1 MSNIDILIKMVEV
14 TLKITGMSCATCA
27 QTITKV
33 LMKQEG
39 VEKVEV
45 NLASEK
51 AVINYDPEKI
61 DLETIIQEIEKIG
74 YGVVRDTREVIFAI
88 TGMTCA
94 TCVQTIEKVTKK
106 MPGVIEA
113 AVNLNAE
120 RGRFVYDPTQVSP
133 EEIKKAIENIGY
145 TVTGME
151 EERETDTEK
160 EAREKHIAVMKKRL
174 IVAAVI
180 GAVITVLTYGEYI
193 GLPVDEPSLIK
204 WVLWTEFLLATP
216 VMYYS
221 GRGMFA
227 AAYRALTHKTLSMDV
242 MYSMGVG
249 SAYVSSVLATVG
261 ILPSDFVFYETAV
274 LLMAFL
280 LLGRLLEA
288 IAKGRT
294 SEAIKKLMGLQAKTA
309 VVIRDGQEVEIPIK
323 EVKVGDIVVIKPGE
337 KVPVDG
343 VVIEGESYVDE
354 SMITG
359 EPIPNLKKKGDEVI
373 GATINKNSVLKIE
386 AKKVG
391 KDTLLAQIIKLVE
404 EAQSS
409 RPPIQRLADR
419 IITYF
424 IPTVLVIA
432 AVSFTYW
439 YFFAGM
445 PSVFAFIALI
455 SVLVIACPCAFGL
468 ATPTALTVGMGKGAE
483 SGILIKN
490 GEALELARNITT
502 VIFDKTGTLT
512 VGKPEVTDVVTF
524 NKNEDELLKIVASA
538 EKGSEHPLADAVVR
552 KAKEKALNIVDPEEF
567 EAITG
572 KGVRAKV
579 NGSTVLIGNRRLME
593 ETGHKIDENM
603 EREIQ
608 RLEDEAK
615 TAIIV
620 AVDGSIAGVIGIA
633 DMVKDTA
640 IETIEHLHKMGRK
653 VAMITGDN
661 RRTAEAIA
669 RQLNIDRVM
678 AEVLPQDKAN
688 EVKRLQDEGEIVAF
702 VGDGIN
708 DAPAL
713 AQADVGI
720 AIGSGTDI
728 AIESG
733 EIVLIKD
740 DLRDVVAGIQLSAKT
755 LSKIKQNLFWAL
767 IYNTILIPVAAGV
780 LYPFTGITFQP
791 EWAGAAMAISSVSV
805 VTNSLLLKRYH
816 PEIKKKVAPREPI
829 SEMPSP
835 APA

>member
-1 MSNIDILIKMVEV
+1 MREV

-33 LMKQEG
+33 LMKLDG

-51 AVINYDPEKI
+51 AVIHYNPDKI
-61 DLETIIQEIEKIG
+61 DLETIIQEIEKVG
-74 YGVVRDTREVIFAI
+74 YGVIRDTREVVFNI

-106 MPGVIEA
+106 IPGVLEA
-113 AVNLNAE
+113 TVNLNAE
-120 RGRFVYDPTQVSP
+120 RGRFVYDPTLVTS
-133 EEIKKAIENIGY
+133 EEIRQAIENIGY
-145 TVTGME
+145 TVTGIE
-151 EERETDTEK
+151 EEEGTDTER

-180 GAVITVLTYGEYI
+180 GAVVTLLTYGEYI
-193 GLPVDEPSLIK
+193 GLPVDDPTLLP
-204 WVLWTEFLLATP
+204 WVLWAEFFLATP

-221 GRGMFA
+221 GKGMFA

-249 SAYVSSVLATVG
+249 SAYVASVFATIG
-261 ILPSDFVFYETAV
+261 LLPSDFVFYETAV

-323 EVKVGDIVVIKPGE
+323 DVKVGDIVVIKPGE

-343 VVIEGESYVDE
+343 VVVDGESYVDE

-432 AVSFTYW
+432 TVSFTYW
-439 YFFAGM
+439 YFIADM
-445 PSVFAFIALI
+445 PSVFAFVTLV

-490 GEALELARNITT
+490 GEALELARNVTI

-512 VGKPEVTDVVTF
+512 IGKPEVTDVVTF
-524 NKNEDELLKIVASA
+524 SKDEDEVLKIVASA

-552 KAKEKALNIVDPEEF
+552 KAKEKALDIVDPEEF

-572 KGVRAKV
+572 KGVKAKL
-579 NGSTVLIGNRRLME
+579 NGSTILIGNRKLME
-593 ETGHKIDENM
+593 ENGYKIEDHM
-603 EREIQ
+603 EQEIQ
-608 RLEDEAK
+608 RLEKGAK

-620 AVDGSIAGVIGIA
+620 AVDGTIVGVIGIA

-640 IETIEHLHKMGRK
+640 IETINHLHKMGRK

-669 RQLNIDRVM
+669 RQLKIDRVM

-713 AQADVGI
+713 AQAEVGI

-755 LSKIKQNLFWAL
+755 LGKIKQNLFWAM

-816 PEIKKKVAPREPI
+816 PEIKKKVVSKEVTPGVAPTPT
-829 SEMPSP
+829 
-835 APA
+835 

>member
-1 MSNIDILIKMVEV
+1 MSDIDILIEMVEV

-51 AVINYDPEKI
+51 AVINYDPDKI
-61 DLETIIQEIEKIG
+61 HLETIIQEIEKIG
-74 YGVVRDTREVIFAI
+74 YGVVRDTREVVFAI

-94 TCVQTIEKVTKK
+94 TCVKTIEKVTGK

-113 AVNLNAE
+113 VVNLNAE
-120 RGRFVYDPTQVSP
+120 KGRFVYDPSLVTP
-133 EEIKKAIENIGY
+133 EEIKKAIEQIGY

-151 EERETDTEK
+151 EEKETDTEK

-174 IVAAVI
+174 IVAAVT
-180 GAVITVLTYGEYI
+180 GAVITVLTYGKYI
-193 GLPVDEPSLIK
+193 GLPVDEPSLIR
-204 WVLWTEFLLATP
+204 WVHWAEFLLATP

-221 GRGMFA
+221 GRGMFS
-227 AAYRALTHKTLSMDV
+227 AAYRALTHRTLSMDV

-261 ILPSDFVFYETAV
+261 LLPSDFVFYETAV

-309 VVIRDGQEVEIPIK
+309 VVIRDGQEVEIPIR

-373 GATINKNSVLKIE
+373 GATINKNSVLKVE
-386 AKKVG
+386 ARKVG

-404 EAQSS
+404 QAQSS

-445 PSVFAFIALI
+445 PSVFAFTALV

-524 NKNEDELLKIVASA
+524 NKNENELLKIVASA

-552 KAKEKALNIVDPEEF
+552 KAKEKALDIVDPEEF

-593 ETGHKIDENM
+593 ETGHKIEEHM

-620 AVDGSIAGVIGIA
+620 AFDGSIAGVIGIA

-640 IETIEHLHKMGRK
+640 IETIEELHRMGRK

-669 RQLNIDRVM
+669 RQLNIDRIM

-816 PEIKKKVAPREPI
+816 PEIKKKVAPREAIPEV
-829 SEMPSP
+829 SSPSP
-835 APA
+835 A